1 MKLAKLALTTDFFSV
16 AVWKSESVDHAA
28 LSEGVAICSTDS
40 ERGTEETVS
49 GGTNDLRVSRA
60 GAGGQTGAGAACSNG
75 CLCPRER
82 FFVRKELRNA
92 SEGRKKGAREGGRKE
107 GRKETTMGARG
118 DREKGRE
125 GES

>member
-92 SEGRKKGAREGGRKE
+92 SEGRKKEGRKE
-107 GRKETTMGARG
+107 RRKETTMGARG
-118 DREKGRE
+118 ERWGE
-125 GES
+125 GEGGGGL